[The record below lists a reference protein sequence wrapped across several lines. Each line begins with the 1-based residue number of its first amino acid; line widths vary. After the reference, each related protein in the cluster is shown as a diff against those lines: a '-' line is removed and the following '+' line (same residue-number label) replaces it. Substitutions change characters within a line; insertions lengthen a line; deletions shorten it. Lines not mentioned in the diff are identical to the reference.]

1 MDECFEGC
9 SLDEADL
16 AVLERWLLPGPLAQG
31 VPGLGIAWQLCRG
44 QRRPLRLLLRGY
56 RGPKW

>member
-1 MDECFEGC
+1 MCRAFPPQRRPRAPINVQCVEDCVDECFEGC

-31 VPGLGIAWQLCRG
+31 VPVT
-44 QRRPLRLLLRGY
+44 
-56 RGPKW
+56 